1 MAHDLGGKVMD
12 KLIHLLSEFA
22 GDLPEMTTPDI
33 SDNYKN
39 KVAEAIAEAVI
50 LLRTHALDPA
60 HPLAID

>member
-1 MAHDLGGKVMD
+1 MD

>member
-1 MAHDLGGKVMD
+1 MD

-33 SDNYKN
+33 SDKYKN
-39 KVAEAIAEAVI
+39 SVAEAIQEAVI
-50 LLRTHALDPA
+50 LLRTHALPID